1 MLVGLALNEAIA
13 AAAAEEEEEGVV
25 VVRGIDWDQVQNLYI
40 YVRKTECAVI
50 AKQSRFRNVP

>member
-1 MLVGLALNEAIA
+1 MLVGLALNEAVA
-13 AAAAEEEEEGVV
+13 AAAAEEEEGVV
-25 VVRGIDWDQVQNLYI
+25 VVRGIDSDQVQNLYI

>member
-1 MLVGLALNEAIA
+1 MCVLVGLALNINEAA
-13 AAAAEEEEEGVV
+13 TKEEEGVV
-25 VVRGIDWDQVQNLYI
+25 VVRGIDSDQVQNLYI